1 MIFSSAT
8 WPQWSAQY
16 YILALMKTNRVDAA
30 SREFLEILNRHASPT
45 IKEHLLRDLAA
56 HG

>member
-1 MIFSSAT
+1 MAKPLAHSA
-8 WPQWSAQY
+8 
-16 YILALMKTNRVDAA
+16 
-30 SREFLEILNRHASPT
+30 REFLEILNRHASPT